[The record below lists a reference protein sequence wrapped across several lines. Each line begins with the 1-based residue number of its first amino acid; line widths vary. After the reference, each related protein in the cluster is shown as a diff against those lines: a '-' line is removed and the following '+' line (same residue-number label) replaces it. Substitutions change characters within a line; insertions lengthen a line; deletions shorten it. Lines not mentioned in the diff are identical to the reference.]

1 MPLNP
6 PWDGGGQLMIIL
18 MWLMKETLLQEGAG
32 VPQAPQKPIR
42 RKYHPENQSV
52 ETVPPSGTSF
62 PTKAAQKLVEPC
74 F

>member
-6 PWDGGGQLMIIL
+6 PLGGAVNDYL
-18 MWLMKETLLQEGAG
+18 MWLMNETLLQDGVGAS
-32 VPQAPQKPIR
+32 QAPQKPVR
-42 RKYHPENQSV
+42 RKYHPENPSV
-52 ETVPPSGTSF
+52 ETVPPTGTSF